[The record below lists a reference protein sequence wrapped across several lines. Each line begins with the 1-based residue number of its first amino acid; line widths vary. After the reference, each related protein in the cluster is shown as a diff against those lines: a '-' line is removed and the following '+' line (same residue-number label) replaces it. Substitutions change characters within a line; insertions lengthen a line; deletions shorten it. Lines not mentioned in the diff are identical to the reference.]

1 MRKLA
6 FALIAIAGVVLG
18 FAALGEPVKRI
29 LIVEVAL
36 PSDVHAP
43 ILRAAGSGPVDAGKQ
58 RILIPVDGVM
68 YEVIVKRPTMPMLI
82 PAGEGRSA
90 PP

>member
-1 MRKLA
+1 LLPPTAKTSGRPS
-6 FALIAIAGVVLG
+6 ALRPARIEVS
-18 FAALGEPVKRI
+18 ALP
-29 LIVEVAL
+29 